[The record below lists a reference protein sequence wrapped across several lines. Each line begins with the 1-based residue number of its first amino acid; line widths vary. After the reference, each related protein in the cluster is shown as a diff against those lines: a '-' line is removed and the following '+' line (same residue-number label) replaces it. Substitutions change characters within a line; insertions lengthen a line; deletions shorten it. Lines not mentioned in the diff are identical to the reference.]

1 MGPGRVRP
9 WDLSWSRTCR
19 EVGWRAEAQMRGSSE
34 KRSRGRQQ
42 VGTDRRDLFWSEWA
56 RRALGQC
63 HLVPLFQS
71 LPAEVSELA
80 GGPSLSS
87 KS

>member
-56 RRALGQC
+56 GQAGPDT
-63 HLVPLFQS
+63 HH
-71 LPAEVSELA
+71 LPAVPWRNLHAIHEVHQGL
-80 GGPSLSS
+80 P
-87 KS
+87 